1 MSKNNISIIGSGLVG
16 SLLALYLAKRK
27 HQVAVYEQRPDMR
40 SSALYGG
47 RSINLALST
56 RGWTALD
63 KVGVGDEIRKI
74 ATPMYGRQIHNADGS
89 QVYQPYGKEGEAIYS
104 VSRGE
109 LNKVLMTEAEKH
121 EEVSFRF
128 NQKLVKLDM
137 KRNHLLM
144 NDTEQDETYEVSSDV
159 IFGADGAYSRVRY
172 GMQKMPRF
180 NYSQDHL
187 PHVYK
192 ELTIPAGPNGE
203 YLIEKNALHIW
214 PRGHFMMIALPNF
227 DGSFTCTLFVPHE
240 GADHIHD
247 IKTPEQVSEYMQ
259 KHFADA
265 VALMPNMIEDFLS
278 NPISNLVT
286 VRCFPWING
295 KTALIGDA
303 SHAIVPFYGQGMNS
317 GFEDVRVL
325 DDLLESG
332 ESDWSKILDT
342 YQNLRKPNGDA
353 IAELALNNFIEMRD
367 LVADPQF
374 IFRKKIEKYLHE
386 KMGDEFTPLYNLVS
400 FSNIPYKTA
409 LDTGYMQNRLFADL
423 FKEKD
428 LESKWDSEFTV
439 QFVKNWMQQNNL

>member
-1 MSKNNISIIGSGLVG
+1 
-16 SLLALYLAKRK
+16 
-27 HQVAVYEQRPDMR
+27 
-40 SSALYGG
+40 
-47 RSINLALST
+47 
-56 RGWTALD
+56 
-63 KVGVGDEIRKI
+63 
-74 ATPMYGRQIHNADGS
+74 
-89 QVYQPYGKEGEAIYS
+89 
-104 VSRGE
+104 
-109 LNKVLMTEAEKH
+109 
-121 EEVSFRF
+121 
-128 NQKLVKLDM
+128 
-137 KRNHLLM
+137 M

-400 FSNIPYKTA
+400 FSNISYKTA

>member
-1 MSKNNISIIGSGLVG
+1 M
-16 SLLALYLAKRK
+16 A
-27 HQVAVYEQRPDMR
+27 
-40 SSALYGG
+40 
-47 RSINLALST
+47 
-56 RGWTALD
+56 
-63 KVGVGDEIRKI
+63 
-74 ATPMYGRQIHNADGS
+74 
-89 QVYQPYGKEGEAIYS
+89 
-104 VSRGE
+104 
-109 LNKVLMTEAEKH
+109 
-121 EEVSFRF
+121 
-128 NQKLVKLDM
+128 
-137 KRNHLLM
+137 
-144 NDTEQDETYEVSSDV
+144 
-159 IFGADGAYSRVRY
+159 
-172 GMQKMPRF
+172 
-180 NYSQDHL
+180 
-187 PHVYK
+187 
-192 ELTIPAGPNGE
+192 
-203 YLIEKNALHIW
+203 
-214 PRGHFMMIALPNF
+214 NF

-400 FSNIPYKTA
+400 FSNISYKTA